1 MWPAPMRNA
10 CGSTTYSC
18 PARRTMTPHPGP
30 APGAALPTAG
40 HRIAHGLAAISQGK
54 TDLDNGILHS
64 VILANGILGKGILDK
79 EIPGNAVRATGTTS
93 PHDVATTAPQRGR
106 AISKDP
112 TGRKPIVALG
122 PMLTTAHPGDAV
134 ARLAKLADQA
144 DATADGVHNIPNC
157 YSRGGS
163 HVPTLHF

>member
-1 MWPAPMRNA
+1 MWPAPMRSA
-10 CGSTTYSC
+10 CGSTTYLC
-18 PARRTMTPHPGP
+18 PARRMMTPHHGP
-30 APGAALPTAG
+30 AQEAVLPTAG
-40 HRIAHGLAAISQGK
+40 HRIAHGLAAISQDK

-64 VILANGILGKGILDK
+64 VILASGILDKGILDK

-112 TGRKPIVALG
+112 NGHKTIVALG
-122 PMLTTAHPGDAV
+122 LKLTTAHPGDAV
-134 ARLAKLADQA
+134 ARLGKLADQA

-163 HVPTLHF
+163 HVPKLHF

>member
-1 MWPAPMRNA
+1 MWRAPMPNA
-10 CGSTTYSC
+10 CGSTTSLC
-18 PARRTMTPHPGP
+18 PARRMMTPHHGP
-30 APGAALPTAG
+30 AQEAVLPTAG
-40 HRIAHGLAAISQGK
+40 HRIAHGLAVKGQGK
-54 TDLDNGILHS
+54 TNLDNGILDNGNLC
-64 VILANGILGKGILDK
+64 VGIL
-79 EIPGNAVRATGTTS
+79 ERAIRPTGTIS
-93 PHDVATTAPQRGR
+93 PHDEAATVPPRDR